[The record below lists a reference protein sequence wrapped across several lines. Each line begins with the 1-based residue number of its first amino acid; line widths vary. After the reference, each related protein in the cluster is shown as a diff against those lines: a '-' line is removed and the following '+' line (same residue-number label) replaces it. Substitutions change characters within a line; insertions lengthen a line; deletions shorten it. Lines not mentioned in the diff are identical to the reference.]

1 MSAFIFSKVIKFN
14 SHRVDL
20 HFRFHL
26 FVAQVLAEK
35 RGLPNEAVDLF
46 VAQVLAERRGLP
58 NEAVGTH
65 LHFL

>member
-20 HFRFHL
+20 HFHL